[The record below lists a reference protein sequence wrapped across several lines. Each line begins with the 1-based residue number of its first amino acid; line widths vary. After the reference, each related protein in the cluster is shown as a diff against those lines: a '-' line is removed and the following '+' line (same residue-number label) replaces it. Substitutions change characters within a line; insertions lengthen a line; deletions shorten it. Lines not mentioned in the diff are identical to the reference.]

1 MEHSSWPKMG
11 FQLLKL
17 SLLVNRKGTSEM
29 GSESGEN
36 IFMLMGSDECPG
48 QLFRGKDKKF
58 RRRSCSVFYI
68 LRMESSRE
76 NSFSGYELHGKY
88 PSSLRFCLQGM
99 LIVSLLTF
107 FYKE

>member
-58 RRRSCSVFYI
+58 RRRSCPVWQASI
-68 LRMESSRE
+68 LLIIRRRNVPIHSCQYSGFHAW
-76 NSFSGYELHGKY
+76 NIDDPHCVLLYFSAQ
-88 PSSLRFCLQGM
+88 F
-99 LIVSLLTF
+99 
-107 FYKE
+107 